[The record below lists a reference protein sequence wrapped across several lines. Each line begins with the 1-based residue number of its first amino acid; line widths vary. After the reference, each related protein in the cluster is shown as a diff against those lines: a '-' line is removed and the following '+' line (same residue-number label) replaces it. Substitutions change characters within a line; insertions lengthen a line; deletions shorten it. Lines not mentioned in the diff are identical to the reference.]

1 MGRCPLKPQSEMVL
15 PLLNRKHLPARVAYR
30 IASIHI
36 FRRLLVKAY
45 YFMLIFL
52 RSVGVVA
59 RTARRSIGMKK
70 LPTLLFA
77 TLACVVTYAQDPI
90 SADSPYHVRY
100 ASNLTTGDSAINI
113 TNTGAFGAGL
123 GSGTTASVTGSI
135 CANQLRRILKD
146 ELKHS
151 TVQDRKGRG
160 VNSK

>member
-1 MGRCPLKPQSEMVL
+1 M
-15 PLLNRKHLPARVAYR
+15 KH
-30 IASIHI
+30 
-36 FRRLLVKAY
+36 
-45 YFMLIFL
+45 
-52 RSVGVVA
+52 
-59 RTARRSIGMKK
+59 

-77 TLACVVTYAQDPI
+77 TFACVVGYAQKPI
-90 SADSPYHVRY
+90 TADSPYHVTY
-100 ASNLTTGDSAINI
+100 ASNLTIGDSVINI